1 MELSHKFE
9 YALVAMLEI
18 AKSYES
24 REPRQIKEI
33 AEIQNIPVRYL
44 DQLLGILRSGGLIK
58 SIRGAKGGYIL
69 ARKPKNITVLD
80 VYRCIERLDDVVSVF
95 ETKIQSPNVAQEIWQ
110 EATDAAQSV
119 LQKYT
124 LFDLCEK
131 LAVRK
136 QMELMYYI

>member
-1 MELSHKFE
+1 M
-9 YALVAMLEI
+9 
-18 AKSYES
+18 
-24 REPRQIKEI
+24 
-33 AEIQNIPVRYL
+33 
-44 DQLLGILRSGGLIK
+44 
-58 SIRGAKGGYIL
+58 RGAKGGYIL
-69 ARKPKNITVLD
+69 ARKPQNISVLD

-95 ETKIQSPNVAQEIWQ
+95 ETNIESPNVAQEVWQ

>member
-18 AKSYES
+18 AKSYKS

-69 ARKPKNITVLD
+69 ARKPENISVLD

-95 ETKIQSPNVAQEIWQ
+95 DTKIKSPNVAQEIWQ